1 MFKLSKELSNYKPEE
16 AVNLFKELLRLEAV
30 KNGIPLT
37 YINCSQDIT
46 CPDGGIDAVIK
57 SMNGIRSDIIIADDV
72 RFQIKTESGSKQ
84 ALE

>member
-46 CPDGGIDAVIK
+46 
-57 SMNGIRSDIIIADDV
+57 RH
-72 RFQIKTESGSKQ
+72 
-84 ALE
+84 